1 MLAKKQKRT
10 KQQQQQQQQYK
21 NCFGSATCKELLNTK
36 LSSINC
42 ANFTI
47 KFISLMSLKNDDLI
61 VTFLKLSK
69 LLPMST
75 DFVMNCSFSDS
86 KTCSISQI
94 KRLTSVR
101 LMQSHHNR
109 HYSNEII
116 FITNFETVYT
126 SIIILTET
134 VLITTTITKTT
145 SCCYGSPSQ
154 T

>member
-1 MLAKKQKRT
+1 MLANKQKRT
-10 KQQQQQQQQYK
+10 KQQQQYK

-61 VTFLKLSK
+61 VIFLKLSK

-86 KTCSISQI
+86 KTCSIFKI
-94 KRLTSVR
+94 KRFTNVR
-101 LMQSHHNR
+101 LLQSHHNR

-116 FITNFETVYT
+116 FITNFESLYIDNNPDRSSAHNNNNNKNNKLLLWQPFTN
-126 SIIILTET
+126 LA
-134 VLITTTITKTT
+134 K
-145 SCCYGSPSQ
+145 
-154 T
+154 